1 MPQPTPDPS
10 SGESPLSLSTGRLQL
25 PCVRRSADSPFQN
38 RPCNGKGF
46 AQGHEHSRHPP
57 IPERKLLPSF
67 DQSFA
72 FPRQFARRV
81 QPKLSA
87 CSEHR
92 TVVLYLPPAGS
103 QLGLGRVVFPPINR

>member
-38 RPCNGKGF
+38 RPCNGKEF
-46 AQGHEHSRHPP
+46 AQGHAHSMHPP

-72 FPRQFARRV
+72 FPDVRERNPLA
-81 QPKLSA
+81 P
-87 CSEHR
+87 E
-92 TVVLYLPPAGS
+92 GS
-103 QLGLGRVVFPPINR
+103 LEFSNRMRFFDREPFS